1 MSSLRRLVGVA
12 AYLAG
17 VMTTT
22 TTTTTGANAGAKDES
37 AAEWL
42 APKWFNE
49 WHDGLAAKGLNFGA
63 TYIGDFIGN
72 VSGGTSRGAIHLGRF
87 DFSVDA
93 DLEKL
98 VGWTGGRFFANTYEI
113 YGRGLTRNYIH
124 NLATISEI
132 EALPDA
138 RLYNAY
144 FEQSFY
150 NNALNIRV
158 GQQAADVEFFDSE
171 TDDLFINGTFGWPAI
186 KATNLPAGGP
196 APPIAALGIRVKA
209 TLSEQI
215 TAYGGVFNGSASTPG
230 EGDPQL
236 RDNHGLA
243 FRVNDAPWVIGQV
256 RWDYNIDI
264 AGRPLAGNFTPGGWY
279 HSGQFDDQRFT
290 AQGLSIADPN
300 GTGIA
305 AKLRGNFGIF
315 AVVEQTLYR
324 PASVTEKGVSN
335 SLPGVTV
342 FGRIAYSPPDRN
354 LIDLYLDG
362 GIGFVGLVPGRSLDR
377 IGIGVAYMRISDA
390 DQNLD
395 RDTQLFSGLP
405 SPVRSNETLLELI
418 YEAHIRPGWLLAPY
432 FQYVFRPSGG
442 IPNPTDP
449 GGLSRIGDAAVFGLT
464 STLRY

>member
-1 MSSLRRLVGVA
+1 MSSLRRLVGLVA
-12 AYLAG
+12 YFASAIA
-17 VMTTT
+17 
-22 TTTTTGANAGAKDES
+22 TTGAHAGAKDES

-42 APKWFNE
+42 APKWLNE
-49 WHDGLAAKGLNFGA
+49 WHDGLTAKGLNFGA
-63 TYIGDFIGN
+63 TYIVDNIGN
-72 VSGGTSRGAIHLGRF
+72 VSGGTGRGAIHLGRF

-98 VGWTGGRFFANTYEI
+98 FGWSGGRFVANMFEI
-113 YGRGLTRNYIH
+113 YGRGLSRNYIH

-132 EALPDA
+132 EALPEA
-138 RLYNAY
+138 RLYTAY

-150 NNALNIRV
+150 NNALNIRA

-196 APPIAALGIRVKA
+196 APPIAVPGIRVKA
-209 TLSEQI
+209 ALSDRI
-215 TAYGGVFNGSASTPG
+215 TAFGAVFNGNAARPG
-230 EGDPQL
+230 DGDSQL

-256 RWDYNIDI
+256 RWDYDI
-264 AGRPLAGNFTPGGWY
+264 EIGGRALPGNFTPGGWR
-279 HSGQFDDQRFT
+279 HFGQFDDQRFT
-290 AQGLSIADPN
+290 AQGLSIADPS

-324 PASVTEKGVSN
+324 PASVTEKGVSA

-362 GIGFVGLVPGRSLDR
+362 GIGFAGLVPGRPLDR
-377 IGIGVAYMRISDA
+377 FGMAVAYMRISNA
-390 DQNLD
+390 DRNLD
-395 RDTQLFSGLP
+395 RDIQVFSGQP

-418 YEAHIRPGWLLAPY
+418 YEAHIKPGWLLAPF

-449 GGLSRIGDAAVFGLT
+449 SGVSRIGDAAVFGLT
-464 STLRY
+464 TTLKY

>member
-1 MSSLRRLVGVA
+1 MFSLRRWVGA
-12 AYLAG
+12 AACLASAIA
-17 VMTTT
+17 
-22 TTTTTGANAGAKDES
+22 TTGAQAGAKDES

-63 TYIGDFIGN
+63 TYIGDNIGN
-72 VSGGTSRGAIHLGRF
+72 ASGGTSRGFIHLGRF

-98 VGWTGGRFFANTYEI
+98 VGWSGGRIFANMYEI

-132 EALPDA
+132 EALPEA
-138 RLYNAY
+138 RLYTAY

-158 GQQAADVEFFDSE
+158 GQQAADVEFFDSQ

-196 APPIAALGIRVKA
+196 APPIAVPGIRVKA
-209 TLSEQI
+209 AVSDNI
-215 TAYGGVFNGSASTPG
+215 TAFGAVFNGNAARPG
-230 EGDPQL
+230 DGDPQL

-243 FRVNDAPWVIGQV
+243 FRVNDAPWIIGQV
-256 RWDYNIDI
+256 RWDYDIDI
-264 AGRPLAGNFTPGGWY
+264 GSRPLAGNFTPGAWQ
-279 HSGQFDDQRFT
+279 HFGQFDDQRFT
-290 AQGLSIADPN
+290 AQGLSIADPS

-324 PASVTEKGVSN
+324 PPSVTEKGVSA
-335 SLPGVTV
+335 SLPGVTA

-362 GIGFVGLVPGRSLDR
+362 GIGFVGFVPGRPLDR
-377 IGIGVAYMRISDA
+377 FGMAVAYMRISGA
-390 DQNLD
+390 DRNLD
-395 RDTQLFSGLP
+395 RDTQFFSGLP

-418 YEAHIRPGWLLAPY
+418 YEAHMKPGWLLAPY

-442 IPNPTDP
+442 VPNPTDP
-449 GGLSRIGDAAVFGLT
+449 SGLSRIGDAAVFGLT

>member
-1 MSSLRRLVGVA
+1 MSSLRRLVMGT
-12 AYLAG
+12 AYVAG
-17 VMTTT
+17 VMANG
-22 TTTTTGANAGAKDES
+22 GAYAGSKDES

-42 APKWFNE
+42 APKWLNE

-72 VSGGTSRGAIHLGRF
+72 VSGGTSRGFIHLGRF
-87 DFSVDA
+87 DLSVDA
-93 DLEKL
+93 NLEKL
-98 VGWTGGRFFANTYEI
+98 VGWTGGRFFANTYDI

-124 NLATISEI
+124 NLATISES
-132 EALPDA
+132 EALPDT

-171 TDDLFINGTFGWPAI
+171 TDDLFINGTFGWPAV
-186 KATNLPAGGP
+186 KASNLPAGGP
-196 APPIAALGIRVKA
+196 APPIAVPGIRVKA
-209 TLSEQI
+209 ALSDRI
-215 TAYGGVFNGSASTPG
+215 TAFAAVFNGNAARPG
-230 EGDPQL
+230 PGDPQL

-243 FRVNDAPWVIGQV
+243 FRVNDPPWVIGQV
-256 RWDYNIDI
+256 RWDYDVDI
-264 AGRPLAGNFTPGGWY
+264 GGRPLAGNFTPGGWY

-290 AQGLSIADPN
+290 AQGLSIADPS

-305 AKLRGNFGIF
+305 AKLHGNFGIF

-335 SLPGVTV
+335 SLPGVTA

-362 GIGFVGLVPGRSLDR
+362 GVGFVGLVPGRPLDR
-377 IGIGVAYMRISDA
+377 FGMAVAYMRISNGDR
-390 DQNLD
+390 NLD
-395 RDTQLFSGLP
+395 RDTQFFSGLP

-418 YEAHIRPGWLLAPY
+418 YEAHIKPGWLLAPY

-442 IPNPTDP
+442 IPNPNDP
-449 GGLSRIGDAAVFGLT
+449 SGLSRIGDAAVFGIT
-464 STLRY
+464 TTLKY